1 MITAY
6 SIAQLISTLVNF
18 YEMLVLV
25 YIIMRW
31 FPLREGGLAYDIAM
45 VLQSICEPFLGLFR
59 RFIPP
64 MGGIDFSPVIAIL
77 ALNLIARFVIG
88 III

>member
-1 MITAY
+1 
-6 SIAQLISTLVNF
+6 
-18 YEMLVLV
+18 MLVLV

-59 RFIPP
+59 RFIPS

-88 III
+88 IIV